1 MGRRK
6 QHRAASPTRPA
17 AAKATTLAK
26 ATTSA
31 KAVPPPAGAAATS
44 GGRWVEAIGVPAL
57 LLVLVWLYLWLR
69 VEPPLRY
76 HESAPVFLFRAD
88 FLGDCW
94 SRPGGLLD
102 YAAAGLA
109 QLDYHAILG
118 ALAATVLIGLVAAGL
133 GRLLG
138 RAGKHVS
145 WLVWVPGLLL
155 LVLAGRYDSPV
166 LSIGLGILLPIWGLV
181 AWQTWRPNHAGLR
194 GAGFWLYTACVF
206 YVAGPAA
213 AAWFVAYGS
222 LYESVTSNCPAH
234 PDAMRPGASPLP
246 VPQSIDTLSSSDGER
261 AGVRGPDSQTGS
273 WKGRTSR
280 MWTRVVATNR
290 SKVERDSEE
299 NSRAGLGVAPETS
312 ALETPACGALGE
324 VAPPG
329 GSSRGSAGGL
339 TSALV
344 CGLAVVVVLGGVL
357 VWPEVSFADFVPP
370 WGKGWPMIVC
380 VLLLHAVPLLAIW
393 FSSVRPE
400 APLVS
405 EMASTSRP
413 GGGGWMP
420 GPGWGWRLAGLA
432 VAAGVLLLTF
442 EGHRKTLIQI
452 DWHAE
457 HGRWEKALEAA
468 RRLRVRPDAATR
480 LRIHQALY
488 HSDRLTQDLFAFPQW
503 KGADLLPSMRE
514 GPDVC
519 RPLSD
524 TLVELGQVGLAEH
537 YAHEALELEG
547 ERPALLWQLARIH
560 VLQDRPRAARVFL
573 NRLRQVPFH
582 RQEAERRL
590 QALDRDPSLAGETD
604 IARIRPLLVN
614 SDYAASG
621 VPAEFLLRQLL
632 RSNGRN
638 RMAFEY
644 LMAHYLLIGQLDALV
659 RDLAALDTFGVW
671 ETPRHLEEAALAF
684 LTAKGESRTEI
695 AGRRVSAETVR
706 RHRQFQELLAQNGGR
721 VTGLEMRLARE
732 YGDTFWF
739 YQLFGAT
746 FGSLPPRFST
756 HSR

>member
-1 MGRRK
+1 M
-6 QHRAASPTRPA
+6 P
-17 AAKATTLAK
+17 
-26 ATTSA
+26 
-31 KAVPPPAGAAATS
+31 V
-44 GGRWVEAIGVPAL
+44 L

-76 HESAPVFLFRAD
+76 HESAPAFLFRAD
-88 FLGDCW
+88 FFGDCW
-94 SRPGGLLD
+94 NRPGGLLD

-109 QLDYHAILG
+109 QLDYHAIRG
-118 ALAATVLIGLVAAGL
+118 AFAATVLSGLVSAGL

-138 RAGKHVS
+138 RARKHAS

-181 AWQTWRPNHAGLR
+181 AWQTWRPNHTGLR
-194 GAGFWLYTACVF
+194 GVAFWLFTACLF

-213 AAWFVAYGS
+213 GACFVAYGS
-222 LYESVTSNCPAH
+222 LYEAVTSNGPARLH
-234 PDAMRPGASPLP
+234 TTRPGESPSP
-246 VPQSIDTLSSSDGER
+246 APQSRDTLSPSDGER
-261 AGVRGPDSQTGS
+261 AGARGPDSHAGS

-280 MWTRVVATNR
+280 VWTRVGAMNPWKVGRALR
-290 SKVERDSEE
+290 S
-299 NSRAGLGVAPETS
+299 APETS
-312 ALETPACGALGE
+312 GSETVVCGALGE
-324 VAPPG
+324 VALPS
-329 GSSRGSAGGL
+329 GSSGSSAGGL

-344 CGLAVVVVLGGVL
+344 CGLAVVVVLGGV
-357 VWPEVSFADFVPP
+357 VVRPGASFADFVPH
-370 WGKGWPMIVC
+370 WGKGWPMVVC
-380 VLLLHAVPLLAIW
+380 VLLLHVVPLLAIW
-393 FSSVRPE
+393 LSWAWSE
-400 APLVS
+400 APLVCGV
-405 EMASTSRP
+405 ASTSRP
-413 GGGGWMP
+413 AGGGWMP
-420 GPGWGWRLAGLA
+420 GPGWGWRLAALA

-442 EGHRKTLIQI
+442 EGHRKTSIQV

-468 RRLRVRPDAATR
+468 SRLRVRPDAATR

-514 GPDVC
+514 GPGVC
-519 RPLSD
+519 RSLSA
-524 TLVELGQVGLAEH
+524 TLLELGQVGLAEH
-537 YAHEALELEG
+537 FAHEALELEG

-582 RQEAERRL
+582 RQVAERRL

-621 VPAEFLLRQLL
+621 VSAEFLLRQLL
-632 RSNGRN
+632 RSNRRN

-644 LMAHYLLIGQLDALV
+644 LMAHYLLTGQLDALV
-659 RDLAALDTFGVW
+659 RELAALDAFGVW

-684 LTAKGESRTEI
+684 LTTNGEDRTEI
-695 AGRRVSAETVR
+695 AGRRASAETVR
-706 RHRQFQELLAQNGGR
+706 RHRQFQELLAQNRGR

-746 FGSLPPRFST
+746 FGSLPPKFST